1 MRKLSVV
8 ASSSSLPNGQ
18 SCLTIDGRRSNRP
31 WRRWRGWKSCEWSV
45 NVHGV
50 WVGPGLLSSK
60 ARRLSRRLA
69 RHYRSLKRRRARCVS
84 WLSCYSSTTFSATS
98 KTLAVLI
105 SGSSKSKSNVRGSEL
120 ARAPFP
126 PCMCSEKKP
135 AHPTLHASHDL
146 QKAAKDVS
154 RRWTTFKRIE
164 H

>member
-1 MRKLSVV
+1 MYILILEYIRLQEKTSIWRTREGQDLKKFEDLHRHLEGSTESLV
-8 ASSSSLPNGQ
+8 AVFSDAFAMLQETSEHSSELEKDRN
-18 SCLTIDGRRSNRP
+18 
-31 WRRWRGWKSCEWSV
+31 E
-45 NVHGV
+45 
-50 WVGPGLLSSK
+50 
-60 ARRLSRRLA
+60 SRNEPLA
-69 RHYRSLKRRRARCVS
+69 
-84 WLSCYSSTTFSATS
+84 TTFSATS